1 MIHKNI
7 LSLIGNTPM
16 VQINNLTDKNNA
28 SIFAKLEEYN
38 IGGSLKDRMALS
50 LIEDAEKR
58 GIISKSKMLLEAS
71 SGNTGIAMSM
81 IAAIKGYKIT
91 IIIPESVSI
100 ERRKLI
106 KVYGAE
112 LILSQGEKGTAG
124 SIELKNKMLQCEPNK
139 YIDLNQFKNPAN
151 IKAHYETTGL
161 EIIEQTQGK
170 VDMVIIGVGTAGT
183 GVGVSRRL
191 KEYNSKIK
199 IVAVMPELGVSIQGL
214 RNPKELNP
222 TELYDENVFDEV
234 IEISKELVPKTL
246 EVGRELAKKEGILA
260 GISAAAVMYISVKKA
275 KELGKGKIIVAILPD
290 TGERYLSTPLFQ
302 E

>member
-16 VQINNLTDKNNA
+16 VQINNLTEKEDA
-28 SIFAKLEEYN
+28 VILAKLEEYN

-50 LIEDAEKR
+50 LIEDVEKK
-58 GIISKSKMLLEAS
+58 GILTKDKILLEAS

-81 IAAIKGYKIT
+81 IAAVKGYKII

-112 LILSQGEKGTAG
+112 LILSAGDKGTAG
-124 SIELKNKMLQCEPNK
+124 AIELKKKMLLEEPNK
-139 YIDLNQFKNPAN
+139 YVDLNQFKNPAN
-151 IKAHYETTGL
+151 IKIHYETTGI
-161 EIIEQTQGK
+161 EIIQQTKGK
-170 VDMVIIGVGTAGT
+170 VDMVVIGIGTAGT
-183 GVGVSRRL
+183 GVGVSKRL

-199 IVAVMPELGVSIQGL
+199 IIAVMPELGAPIQGL

-222 TELYDENVFDEV
+222 TELYDEKVFDEV
-234 IEISKELVPKTL
+234 IEVSKELVPKTYKI
-246 EVGRELAKKEGILA
+246 GRDLAKKEGILA
-260 GISAAAVMYISVKKA
+260 GMSAAAVMYISIEKA
-275 KELGKGKIIVAILPD
+275 KKLGRGKTIVAILPD
-290 TGERYLSTPLFQ
+290 TGERYLTTLLF